1 MEVLLMSM
9 KNHTSLKILTLM
21 NKIFKYDLISL
32 LTYTFLVIFG
42 IVNVYSSSYTESFT
56 SIFDYSTIVG
66 KQLIFLGIS
75 TLTLIFILFTNH
87 KFFDNIASSFYF
99 LSLILLVSLFFF
111 GVERGG
117 AKSWYIIGPV
127 SFQPTEFAK
136 LCTALFLAKFLSIIQ
151 TDLNKIRDIFIVS
164 AIILAPI
171 ILITIQPDPGS
182 ALVFCAF
189 IFPILREGL
198 DLRFF
203 FFGVIILSV
212 LTLTLI
218 FDLFIVSFILTTIF
232 VLIILYNRRR
242 RIRINFIK
250 YLGAL
255 LFLVLISFSTNY
267 LFENV
272 LEQRHRD
279 RINLILG
286 KEIDNKGIGYNIN
299 QSKIAISNG
308 GVFGTGFLE
317 GTQTKGDFVPRQHTD
332 YIFSTIGEEWGF
344 IGTFSTIL
352 LFSLLII
359 RITIRAEKQVNHFKR
374 IYCLCFTSIL
384 FIHFFINI
392 GMSIGLVPSVGIP
405 LPFISYGGSSLL
417 TFSVMFFIYL
427 NFDSSRLKED

>member
-1 MEVLLMSM
+1 MSM

-56 SIFDYSTIVG
+56 SIFDYSTLVG

-232 VLIILYNRRR
+232 VLIILYNRKR

-344 IGTFSTIL
+344 IGTFTTIL

>member
-1 MEVLLMSM
+1 M
-9 KNHTSLKILTLM
+9 KNHTSLKTLALM

-32 LTYTFLVIFG
+32 LAYTFLVIFG

-56 SIFDYSTIVG
+56 SIFDYSTLVG

-75 TLTLIFILFTNH
+75 ILTLIFILFTNH

-232 VLIILYNRRR
+232 VLIILYNRKR

-344 IGTFSTIL
+344 IGTFTTIL

>member
-1 MEVLLMSM
+1 MSM
-9 KNHTSLKILTLM
+9 KNHTSLKTLALM
-21 NKIFKYDLISL
+21 NKIFKYDLISIL
-32 LTYTFLVIFG
+32 AYSFLVIFG

-56 SIFDYSTIVG
+56 SIFDYSTLVG

-99 LSLILLVSLFFF
+99 LSLVLLVSLFFF

-164 AIILAPI
+164 AIILVPI

-232 VLIILYNRRR
+232 VLIILYNRKR

-344 IGTFSTIL
+344 IGTFTTIL

>member
-1 MEVLLMSM
+1 MSM

-21 NKIFKYDLISL
+21 NKIFKYDLVSL
-32 LTYTFLVIFG
+32 LAYTFLVFFG

-56 SIFDYSTIVG
+56 SIFDYSTLVG
-66 KQLIFLGIS
+66 KQFIFLGIS

-99 LSLILLVSLFFF
+99 LSIILLVSLFFF

-232 VLIILYNRRR
+232 VFIILYNRRR

-344 IGTFSTIL
+344 IGTFTTIL

>member
-1 MEVLLMSM
+1 MSM
-9 KNHTSLKILTLM
+9 KNHTSLKTLALM
-21 NKIFKYDLISL
+21 NKIFKYDLISFL
-32 LTYTFLVIFG
+32 AYTFLVVFG
-42 IVNVYSSSYTESFT
+42 IINVYSSSYTESFT

-99 LSLILLVSLFFF
+99 LSLVLLVSLFFF

-151 TDLNKIRDIFIVS
+151 TDLNKIRDIIIVS
-164 AIILAPI
+164 AIILFPI
-171 ILITIQPDPGS
+171 ILITFQPDPGS

-344 IGTFSTIL
+344 IGTFTTIL